1 MTMSSEPSN
10 LPPLGTSQLPP
21 LGSLAQAARDK
32 SLREARNLLV
42 IIGLIN
48 IVVNSV
54 AVASFRDR
62 AQKEAA
68 DLQAKGQLIDHDKLE
83 AVIRAGQVSIGAFA
97 VLGVIYLLLGL
108 MVRAYPVPIT
118 ITAFVIYVAANV
130 IVAVADPSV
139 LATGFI
145 FKIIVVAALVKA
157 IQAAL
162 AYQRDQASAPG
173 GALV

>member
-1 MTMSSEPSN
+1 MSSEPAD
-10 LPPLGTSQLPP
+10 LPPLGASGLPP
-21 LGSLAQAARDK
+21 LGSLAQAVRDK

-42 IIGLIN
+42 VIGLIN
-48 IVVNSV
+48 IVVNSI
-54 AVASFRDR
+54 AVASFRD
-62 AQKEAA
+62 QVHKEAA
-68 DLQAKGQLIDHDKLE
+68 DRQAKGQLIDHNKLE
-83 AVIRAGQVSIGAFA
+83 AVIRAGQVSIGAFV
-97 VLGVIYLLLGL
+97 VLGVVYLLLGL

-118 ITAFVIYVAANV
+118 ITAFVIYVAVNV

-162 AYQRDQASAPG
+162 AYQRDKAASPG
-173 GALV
+173 GALA